1 MLKGAIFD
9 LDGLLVDT
17 ESLQWQ
23 GWREVLKPFGIS
35 LSEKDYLK
43 YAGKAGTII
52 EAELIK
58 DYNLNIE
65 KGSLLKRKEDLLLRW
80 LRVKSLKTFPFA
92 KKAIKLFKKFKIKVA
107 VVSGGPRNEVE
118 FKLKKIRLYSL
129 VDVIIS
135 GSDIKRGKPNPDI
148 YLLGVEKLNLKPKDC
163 ISFEDTEHGVKSA
176 KLAGLICVSIP
187 NEFSKKQNFSKADAK
202 FDNLREATDWVK
214 KIIIGKKRF

>member
-23 GWREVLKPFGIS
+23 GWGEVLKPFGIS
-35 LSEKDYLK
+35 LSKEGYLK
-43 YAGKAGTII
+43 YAWKAGTII

-58 DYNLNIE
+58 DYNLNIR
-65 KGSLLKRKEDLLLRW
+65 KSSLLKEKEDLLLKW
-80 LRVKSLKTFPFA
+80 LRAKPLEAFSFA
-92 KKAIKLFKKFKIKVA
+92 KGAIKFFKKCKVKVA

-118 FKLKKIRLYSL
+118 FKLKKIKLYHL
-129 VDVIIS
+129 IDVIIS
-135 GSDIKRGKPNPDI
+135 GDDVKKGKPNPDI

-163 ISFEDTEHGVKSA
+163 ISFEDTEYGVKSA
-176 KLAGLICVSIP
+176 KSAGLICVAIP

-202 FDNLREATDWVK
+202 FNNLREAIDWVK
-214 KIIIGKKRF
+214 ENYSR